1 MQVSFVL
8 LLQQLITTD
17 DHKTGLET
25 QINRLQHKLKDINE
39 EFKSRLQKYIKDIAV
54 SVLQSLR
61 NCWFFDVRFAALI
74 MLYFQF
80 VVQKIGKMVL
90 MALIVSEIMS
100 GLYIYHLW

>member
-1 MQVSFVL
+1 VSFVL

-61 NCWFFDVRFAALI
+61 NC
-74 MLYFQF
+74 
-80 VVQKIGKMVL
+80 
-90 MALIVSEIMS
+90 
-100 GLYIYHLW
+100 